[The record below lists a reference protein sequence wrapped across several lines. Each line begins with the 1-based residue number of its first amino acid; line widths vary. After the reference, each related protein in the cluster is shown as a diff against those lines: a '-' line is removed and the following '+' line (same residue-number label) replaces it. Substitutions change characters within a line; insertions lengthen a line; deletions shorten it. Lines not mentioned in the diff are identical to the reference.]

1 MTDQEE
7 FLTRCVVDTTS
18 RRFLLY
24 SSTGETKV
32 VDCETVDQFMDVL
45 MLCRDL
51 LDKDTLVYADPTI
64 SNADMVGVTSGP
76 SSLQSPVRSRL
87 SALKTMKLA
96 LAALLLFS
104 ALPADAKPSR
114 LERIQRVNSRSGW
127 SQEEQCIKTVYREEY
142 VPGTMKSPGYITT
155 FKEKVAVPCEGRNV
169 ASPISSGDE
178 ISHYPGTRRRYYHD
192 GSYSTYYPT
201 RYERPAP
208 VDNNSCIEGTIA
220 GGLLG
225 GGAAGAMSRDKD
237 VGGQSPLVL

>member
-1 MTDQEE
+1 
-7 FLTRCVVDTTS
+7 
-18 RRFLLY
+18 
-24 SSTGETKV
+24 
-32 VDCETVDQFMDVL
+32 
-45 MLCRDL
+45 
-51 LDKDTLVYADPTI
+51 
-64 SNADMVGVTSGP
+64 
-76 SSLQSPVRSRL
+76 
-87 SALKTMKLA
+87 MKLA

-114 LERIQRVNSRSGW
+114 LERIQRVNSQSGW

-208 VDNNSCIEGTIA
+208 VDNNSVSKEP
-220 GGLLG
+220 LLVVFLVVDLLVPCPETRQMVG
-225 GGAAGAMSRDKD
+225 NSPWCCWWCHGWMSN
-237 VGGQSPLVL
+237 

>member
-1 MTDQEE
+1 
-7 FLTRCVVDTTS
+7 
-18 RRFLLY
+18 
-24 SSTGETKV
+24 
-32 VDCETVDQFMDVL
+32 
-45 MLCRDL
+45 
-51 LDKDTLVYADPTI
+51 
-64 SNADMVGVTSGP
+64 
-76 SSLQSPVRSRL
+76 
-87 SALKTMKLA
+87 MKLA

-114 LERIQRVNSRSGW
+114 LERIQRVNSQSGW
-127 SQEEQCIKTVYREEY
+127 SQEERCIKTVYREEY

-225 GGAAGAMSRDKD
+225 GGAAGAMSRDKGRWWAIPLGVVSGAM
-237 VGGQSPLVL
+237 VGCQIDGG

>member
-1 MTDQEE
+1 
-7 FLTRCVVDTTS
+7 
-18 RRFLLY
+18 
-24 SSTGETKV
+24 
-32 VDCETVDQFMDVL
+32 
-45 MLCRDL
+45 
-51 LDKDTLVYADPTI
+51 
-64 SNADMVGVTSGP
+64 
-76 SSLQSPVRSRL
+76 
-87 SALKTMKLA
+87 MKLA

-114 LERIQRVNSRSGW
+114 LERIQRVNSQSGW

-142 VPGTMKSPGYITT
+142 VPGSMKSPGYITT
-155 FKEKVAVPCEGRNV
+155 FKEKVVVPCHGHDV

-225 GGAAGAMSRDKD
+225 GGAAGAMSRDKGRWWAIPLGVVSGAM
-237 VGGQSPLVL
+237 VGCQIDGADQIRLLFPKKSEKKFRQKIAY